1 MLSREGA
8 ASRHA
13 QRHELLSRYPG
24 RFRRDRRLSA
34 AVAGYRDSPPRII
47 VRAHGLRR
55 SGESVVLVEFTTTEG
70 NEIAAASTSVMERL
84 GLERKVQRAILRVP
98 QTRSQDLLSDDAR

>member
-1 MLSREGA
+1 MRSVTSFYRGTQVDFVAIGEYLPS
-8 ASRHA
+8 
-13 QRHELLSRYPG
+13 
-24 RFRRDRRLSA
+24 
-34 AVAGYRDSPPRII
+34 VAGYRDSPPRII

-98 QTRSQDLLSDDAR
+98 PARSQDLLSDDAR